1 MGPGLTEPLLR
12 AGHLVG
18 TSPVHALSK
27 TPAMSNVYGAHSLD
41 WAPCHHFA
49 GPHQPSETRT
59 CVSTPKCLKFA
70 TETSQR
76 QGMVR
81 MGCEEDR
88 VNRPCVPGLSVPGL
102 SPTPSLLPMPQGAFS
117 PTTPPKTI
125 PDPLLF
131 SSLGTPWGSDHTG
144 PFQTTHDLEICEKKL
159 GFSASDIRCCYMH
172 PDFTVKSLTL
182 SVGEDT

>member
-49 GPHQPSETRT
+49 GPHQSSETRT
-59 CVSTPKCLKFA
+59 CVLTPKCLKFM
-70 TETSQR
+70 TETSQH

-102 SPTPSLLPMPQGAFS
+102 SQLLHCS
-117 PTTPPKTI
+117 PCPRELSPPL
-125 PDPLLF
+125 PHPRL
-131 SSLGTPWGSDHTG
+131 
-144 PFQTTHDLEICEKKL
+144 FQTLLSSQVQGPHGGLTTL
-159 GFSASDIRCCYMH
+159 GHFKRLM
-172 PDFTVKSLTL
+172 T
-182 SVGEDT
+182 